1 MYRENL
7 PIRFDRN
14 CISHQTS
21 GKDTHLTL
29 KLFKI
34 ACLIYQ
40 PTDLNY
46 RGINVDRTTFVRIR
60 RGMID
65 KIEDILAECDLFKD
79 NSLYPRRY
87 FDDLML
93 EDSIN

>member
-1 MYRENL
+1 M
-7 PIRFDRN
+7 
-14 CISHQTS
+14 
-21 GKDTHLTL
+21 TL

-34 ACLIYQ
+34 ACLLYK
-40 PTDLNY
+40 PTDIVY
-46 RGINVDRTTFVRIR
+46 RDINVDRTTFVRIR

-65 KIEDILAECDLFKD
+65 KIEDILAECELFKE

-93 EDSIN
+93 EESIQ

>member
-1 MYRENL
+1 MT
-7 PIRFDRN
+7 
-14 CISHQTS
+14 HQNN
-21 GKDTHLTL
+21 GKDGHLTL

-34 ACLIYQ
+34 ACLLYK

-46 RGINVDRTTFVRIR
+46 RGIIVDRTTFIRIR

-93 EDSIN
+93 EDSI

>member
-1 MYRENL
+1 M
-7 PIRFDRN
+7 PIKFDRN
-14 CISHQTS
+14 CLTHQNN
-21 GKDTHLTL
+21 GKDGHLTL

-34 ACLIYQ
+34 ACLLYK

-46 RGINVDRTTFVRIR
+46 RGIIVDRTTFIRIR

-93 EDSIN
+93 EDSI